1 MRVDGVRLSA
11 THCGLKRSGNADLA
25 LIELAPESVTAAV
38 FTQNAFCAAPV
49 QIARRNLA
57 YAVPKALLINAG
69 NANAGTGREGLQ
81 NAERCCTAVARALRC
96 DHHEILPFSTGVIG
110 EPLPVHKITGA
121 IEVLRHEL
129 DASGWSAAAAAIMT
143 TDTRPKLVTREI
155 YIAGETLTV
164 TGIAKGAGM
173 IKPNMA
179 TMLAFVATD
188 AQVPLDHLQTLI
200 EAAVGSSFNC
210 ITVDGDTSTNDACT
224 LTATG
229 ASGVALTPEDDV
241 WPVFAHTVENVFVE
255 LAQALIEDAEGAT
268 KFVTVRVQGGATRD
282 ECFDVAYAIAESPLV
297 KTALFASDPNWGRI
311 LAVIGRA
318 RVPGLDIAHIDIDL
332 DDVRVVSGGER
343 DAHYQE
349 TDGQRILE
357 QARLSVNVDL
367 GRGFEKATVWTCDLS
382 HDYVRINAEYRS

>member
-11 THCGLKRSGNADLA
+11 AHCGLKRNGDKDLA

-57 YAVPKALLINAG
+57 HAAPRALLINAG

-81 NAERCCTAVARALRC
+81 NAERCCTAMARALRC
-96 DHHEILPFSTGVIG
+96 EHHEILPFSTGVIG

-129 DASGWSAAAAAIMT
+129 DAEGWTGAAAAIMT
-143 TDTRPKLVTREI
+143 TDTRPKLVTREM
-155 YIAGETLTV
+155 YIRGETLTV

-188 AQVPLDHLQTLI
+188 ARVRLDDLQVLV
-200 EAAVGSSFNC
+200 EAAAGGSFNC

-229 ASGVALTPEDDV
+229 KAGVSLTPHDDA

-282 ECFDVAYAIAESPLV
+282 ECFDVAYTIAESPLV
-297 KTALFASDPNWGRI
+297 KTALYASDPNWGRI
-311 LAVIGRA
+311 LAAIGRA
-318 RVPGLDIAHIDIDL
+318 GVPGLDIARINIDL
-332 DDVRVVSGGER
+332 DDVRVVSSGER
-343 DAHYQE
+343 DAGYQE

-357 QARLSVNVDL
+357 QDRPSVNVDL

-382 HDYVRINAEYRS
+382 LDYVRINAEYRT